1 MNEHSFALVAH
12 ADAASAAGAASMAET
27 TGAGTEAAAVVSVAT
42 AVVVCGAAGVVEK
55 NFWEV
60 QFGFNWR

>member
-1 MNEHSFALVAH
+1 
-12 ADAASAAGAASMAET
+12 
-27 TGAGTEAAAVVSVAT
+27 VVSVAT